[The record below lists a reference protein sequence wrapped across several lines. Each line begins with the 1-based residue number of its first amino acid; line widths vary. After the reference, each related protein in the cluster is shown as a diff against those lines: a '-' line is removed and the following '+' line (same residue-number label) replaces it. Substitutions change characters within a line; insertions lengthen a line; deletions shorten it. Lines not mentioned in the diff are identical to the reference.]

1 MDYLQVAIKAS
12 LESGKILRKHF
23 KRGVKP
29 LNKSDGSPVTIADK
43 ESEKKIVS
51 IIRAHFP
58 DHNILGEEFT
68 YEKTDSEF
76 KWIIDPLDMTKNFF
90 RGVPFYS
97 NLIALEKK
105 GKVISG
111 VINLPEINMLAYAT
125 IGKGAFVNGK
135 RAHVSKT
142 KALDQSFIVF
152 GDIDKHATAPYT
164 RGTFDLIDMCRFNR
178 GYGDALGY
186 VLLAKGNVDIM
197 LDRGKPWDVAP
208 GKIIVEEAGGKF
220 TDYSGNDTIYGK
232 GPSIATNGILH
243 NRALKL
249 LK

>member
-1 MDYLQVAIKAS
+1 MDYLQVAIKTS
-12 LESGKILRKHF
+12 LESGKILRKYF
-23 KRGVKP
+23 KRGVKSQ
-29 LNKSDGSPVTIADK
+29 NKFDGSPVTIADK
-43 ESEKKIVS
+43 ESERKVVS
-51 IIRAHFP
+51 ILRTYFP

-68 YEKTDSEF
+68 YKKTDSEF

-97 NLIALEKK
+97 NLIALEKD

-111 VINLPEINMLAYAT
+111 VINLPEINTLAWASL
-125 IGKGAFVNGK
+125 GKGAFVNG
-135 RAHVSKT
+135 RRVHVSKT
-142 KALDQSFIVF
+142 KTLDQSFIVF
-152 GDIDKHATAPYT
+152 GDIDKRATYPYT
-164 RGTFDLIDMCRFNR
+164 KGTFNLIDKCRFNR

-220 TDYSGNDTIYGK
+220 TDYSGKDTIYNK
-232 GPSIATNGILH
+232 KPSVATNGILH
-243 NRALKL
+243 NQALKL